1 MSWTSAEIP
10 RPSHHAPPPD
20 PRPSDPLPRELHQ
33 RPVIRRLRGDPPP
46 KTPGDVSRGQ
56 DTRKDIA
63 TRFGRA
69 PEVARTRPAKGW
81 EAEQDWW
88 IRSYAT
94 KAEQRIHRKI
104 PKLERYFG
112 TDGLFSLCYC
122 WFYYDS
128 RGRLIDAEWQWSSD

>member
-1 MSWTSAEIP
+1 MLLRLVSTLLTLALASCISGQSSEDYAET
-10 RPSHHAPPPD
+10 R
-20 PRPSDPLPRELHQ
+20 RQKLLEMY
-33 RPVIRRLRGDPPP
+33 PVG
-46 KTPGDVSRGQ
+46 KTTQ
-56 DTRKDIA
+56 KDIA
-63 TRFGRA
+63 TRFGHA

-112 TDGLFSLCYC
+112 GDGLFSLCYC

-128 RGRLIDAEWQWSSD
+128 RDRLIDAEWQWSSD